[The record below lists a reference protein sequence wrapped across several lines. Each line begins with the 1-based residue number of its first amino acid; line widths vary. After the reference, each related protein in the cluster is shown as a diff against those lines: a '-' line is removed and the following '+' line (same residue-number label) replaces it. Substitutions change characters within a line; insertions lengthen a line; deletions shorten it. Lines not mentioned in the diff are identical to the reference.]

1 MFHVEHYFVKELFM
15 KNKVVYIETEKKKI
29 PLVFNLNVME
39 EIQEQY
45 GSLEKWG
52 AITQGDGEPKI
63 KDLKAGI
70 MAMMN
75 EGIDIENE
83 ENGTNEMPLTDKQIG
98 RIMSEVG
105 IQEVVKKIQE
115 ITVVSTKS
123 GENNEKN
130 E

>member
-1 MFHVEHYFVKELFM
+1 M
-15 KNKVVYIETEKKKI
+15 KNIVVYVETERKKI

-39 EIQEQY
+39 EIQEKY
-45 GSLEKWG
+45 GSLDKWG
-52 AITQGDGEPKI
+52 ELTKGEGEPKV

-75 EGIDIENE
+75 EAIDIENE
-83 ENGTNEMPLTDKQIG
+83 ENGTTEPMLNEKQIG

-105 IQEVVKKIQE
+105 LDAIVKKIQE
-115 ITVVSTKS
+115 ITIASTRS
-123 GENNEKN
+123 EDNAGKN

>member
-1 MFHVEHYFVKELFM
+1 M
-15 KNKVVYIETEKKKI
+15 KNKIVYIETEKKKY

-52 AITQGDGEPKI
+52 EITQGDGEPKI

-70 MAMMN
+70 IAMIN
-75 EGIDIENE
+75 EAIDIENE
-83 ENGTNEMPLTDKQIG
+83 NNGTYETPLTEKQLG

-105 IQEVVKKIQE
+105 IQEIVMKIQE
-115 ITVVSTKS
+115 ITIASTKN
-123 GENNEKN
+123 GEDNGKN

>member
-1 MFHVEHYFVKELFM
+1 M
-15 KNKVVYIETEKKKI
+15 KNTVVYIETEKETAEGIEKKKI

-45 GSLEKWG
+45 GSLDAWG
-52 AITQGDGEPKI
+52 EITQGNGEPKV

-70 MAMMN
+70 VAMIN

-83 ENGTNEMPLTDKQIG
+83 EKGTNEPMMTLKQVG
-98 RIMSEVG
+98 RLMTEVG
-105 IQEVVKKIQE
+105 VAEIIKKIQE
-115 ITVVSTKS
+115 ITVASTK
-123 GENNEKN
+123 GEDDGKN

>member
-1 MFHVEHYFVKELFM
+1 M
-15 KNKVVYIETEKKKI
+15 KQTIIHIETEKRTV

-45 GSLEKWG
+45 GSLDKWG
-52 AITQGDGEPKI
+52 EVTQNDGEPKV

-70 MAMMN
+70 IAMIN

-83 ENGTNEMPLTDKQIG
+83 ENGTNEPMMTLKQVGRFLT
-98 RIMSEVG
+98 EVG
-105 IQEVVKKIQE
+105 IAEIVKKVQE
-115 ITVVSTKS
+115 ITIASTKS
-123 GENNEKN
+123 EDDGKN

>member
-1 MFHVEHYFVKELFM
+1 M
-15 KNKVVYIETEKKKI
+15 KNTIVYIETENKKY

-52 AITQGDGEPKI
+52 EITQGNGEPQI

-75 EGIDIENE
+75 EAIDIENE
-83 ENGTNEMPLTDKQIG
+83 SNGTNEPILNGKQVG
-98 RIMSEVG
+98 RLMSGVG
-105 IQEVVKKIQE
+105 IATIVNKIRE
-115 ITVVSTKS
+115 ITVASTK
-123 GENNEKN
+123 GENDGKN